1 MRNHCHR
8 SPSPPGNVV
17 QSLSQVRFFATPRT
31 AARQASLSSTSWI
44 ISVYIN
50 NGLPGTSLVVQWLR
64 LHASH
69 AGDMS
74 LIPGWE
80 TKISHATGHQ
90 KKDKRWPFSR
100 NQVPGESKTIH
111 VTRKQQ
117 LHYTSSY
124 NPLGASL
131 VAQMVKSLHVGD
143 LGSIPGLEDPWRRDD
158 TPLQYSCLENALDRG
173 ALWATV
179 HRVPKSQA

>member
-1 MRNHCHR
+1 M
-8 SPSPPGNVV
+8 
-17 QSLSQVRFFATPRT
+17 
-31 AARQASLSSTSWI
+31 
-44 ISVYIN
+44 
-50 NGLPGTSLVVQWLR
+50 VQWLR

-124 NPLGASL
+124 YPLGASL
-131 VAQMVKSLHVGD
+131 VAQAIKNPLAMQETQVRSL
-143 LGSIPGLEDPWRRDD
+143 GLEDPLEKRMATHSSILAWRMPWTEESGGDYSPWGHKGSD
-158 TPLQYSCLENALDRG
+158 TTE
-173 ALWATV
+173 AT
-179 HRVPKSQA
+179 